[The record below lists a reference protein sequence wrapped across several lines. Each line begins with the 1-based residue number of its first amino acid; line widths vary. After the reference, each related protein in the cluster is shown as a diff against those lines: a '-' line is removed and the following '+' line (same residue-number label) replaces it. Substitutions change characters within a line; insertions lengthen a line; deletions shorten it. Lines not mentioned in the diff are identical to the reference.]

1 MANFVSEHREQIDP
15 RRSNRAPE
23 ELVVTA
29 RICIQIPAEAI
40 RVRIHKNAVA
50 NRIHQTEDTRRQ
62 INDADGVVGDG
73 EQRSRILAGCLPPRQ
88 CFCQQWS
95 QLRLG

>member
-73 EQRSRILAGCLPPRQ
+73 EYRGGILAGSLPPRQ